1 MSGGENTFEKLR
13 HCKIFRLCSRRIL
26 CNSTIFPS
34 VCSKA
39 FNTSQPAN
47 LSFEWKYL
55 ELKLIQMKWH
65 HPVISYLLRSSPLL
79 ETLDL
84 YICPKWPDKVKYEA
98 PFGEYLYNMLQE
110 QYHDN
115 GGFWSSQEGTFHC
128 LEHHLKTV
136 RICGDVRELYVI
148 QFIEFLLKN
157 ALVLEKLM
165 ISTKKTFQPTQLHAF
180 SRAIAHPKD
189 VFSTEKWLEVFQ
201 KLCSLPR
208 ASRSAFSLYISR
220 SISNEVYI
228 GSGKKHPATT
238 LICFHI
244 FYLASNLAISTG

>member
-1 MSGGENTFEKLR
+1 MPVLPHFLVPVKVVMDGTDD
-13 HCKIFRLCSRRIL
+13 IDRISSL
-26 CNSTIFPS
+26 PESLLLHILSFPPAKH
-34 VCSKA
+34 VA
-39 FNTSQPAN
+39 FNTLQPAN

-189 VFSTEKWLEVFQ
+189 VFSAEKWLEVFQ

-208 ASRSAFSLYISR
+208 ASRSAVIL
-220 SISNEVYI
+220 
-228 GSGKKHPATT
+228 
-238 LICFHI
+238 
-244 FYLASNLAISTG
+244 FY

>member
-26 CNSTIFPS
+26 
-34 VCSKA
+34 A
-39 FNTSQPAN
+39 FNTLQPAN

-136 RICGDVRELYVI
+136 RICGDVREL
-148 QFIEFLLKN
+148 
-157 ALVLEKLM
+157 
-165 ISTKKTFQPTQLHAF
+165 
-180 SRAIAHPKD
+180 
-189 VFSTEKWLEVFQ
+189 
-201 KLCSLPR
+201 
-208 ASRSAFSLYISR
+208 
-220 SISNEVYI
+220 
-228 GSGKKHPATT
+228 
-238 LICFHI
+238 
-244 FYLASNLAISTG
+244 